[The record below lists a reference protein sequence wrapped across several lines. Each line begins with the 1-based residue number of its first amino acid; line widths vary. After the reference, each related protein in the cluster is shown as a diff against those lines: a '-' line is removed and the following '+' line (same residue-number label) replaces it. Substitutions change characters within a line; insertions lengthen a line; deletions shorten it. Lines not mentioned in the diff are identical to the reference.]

1 MWAARLLPFSELL
14 SQKSNPAEIEDV
26 VLSLTSELPS
36 SKFVTDLLALNFPG
50 SCSGDGRYLAAKLK
64 RLLSRLRS
72 TDDDTPLRLGADKD
86 GTKQPNPRPEPL
98 SVRYQT
104 ISQMIVEAHK
114 SLDIS
119 VGKFRTIPPATTD
132 HCSTQGISQ
141 LHETALQVGS
151 FLFEHDTAYLSFLDT
166 LLSVVVGQTEESSKI
181 PMQRI
186 SSSRVL
192 EGLYHGNPESP
203 VQPPY
208 LGSYL
213 SKMAATPEGGVGCWE
228 RVLPLLTALHT
239 WSQTSTSATTV
250 SQQASKSRAVSTKTL
265 EPGKSSQMKFAHRHS
280 PEVPSPALRVN
291 ISIPFILNCLRND
304 EDKVAETTV
313 RSREHCGGPEG
324 VQSEMP
330 AQTRKRSTVT
340 PGIPDGDA
348 SRSLCLADLD
358 TSVHAPPLTGQ
369 RDPQDLDTSVH
380 APPLTGQRDPQDL
393 DTSVHA
399 PPLTGQRDPQDLET
413 SVHAPPLTGQ
423 RDPQDLETSVH
434 APPLTGQRDPQD
446 LDTSVHA
453 PLLTGQHEPQGSF
466 PHKQGTSGGESIPS
480 RRGIETDRSTIGG
493 LPGLVLLQ
501 VPQGVLQVRLGIR
514 SVLEG
519 QAMAIQI

>member
-14 SQKSNPAEIEDV
+14 SQGSNQAEIEDV

-36 SKFVTDLLALNFPG
+36 SKFVTDLLALYFPG

-72 TDDDTPLRLGADKD
+72 TDDDAPLRLPADKD
-86 GTKQPNPRPEPL
+86 GTKQPDPRPEPL

-119 VGKFRTIPPATTD
+119 VGKFQTIPPATTD
-132 HCSTQGISQ
+132 HCSTQEVSQ

-166 LLSVVVGQTEESSKI
+166 LLSVVVGQTEESSKT
-181 PMQRI
+181 PVQRI

-213 SKMAATPEGGVGCWE
+213 SKMAATPEGGAATPEGGAGCWE
-228 RVLPLLTALHT
+228 CVLPLLTALHT

-250 SQQASKSRAVSTKTL
+250 SQQASKTRAVSTKTL
-265 EPGKSSQMKFAHRHS
+265 EPGKSSRMRFSRSHS

-313 RSREHCGGPEG
+313 RSREHCGGEPEA

-348 SRSLCLADLD
+348 SWSLCLADLD
-358 TSVHAPPLTGQ
+358 TSVHAPLLTGQ
-369 RDPQDLDTSVH
+369 RDPQDLD
-380 APPLTGQRDPQDL
+380 
-393 DTSVHA
+393 
-399 PPLTGQRDPQDLET
+399 
-413 SVHAPPLTGQ
+413 
-423 RDPQDLETSVH
+423 TSVH

-480 RRGIETDRSTIGG
+480 RQGIETDGRTIGG
-493 LPGLVLLQ
+493 LPGLALLQ

-519 QAMAIQI
+519 LAMAIQIYLLISGPTADKHGPILHQKR